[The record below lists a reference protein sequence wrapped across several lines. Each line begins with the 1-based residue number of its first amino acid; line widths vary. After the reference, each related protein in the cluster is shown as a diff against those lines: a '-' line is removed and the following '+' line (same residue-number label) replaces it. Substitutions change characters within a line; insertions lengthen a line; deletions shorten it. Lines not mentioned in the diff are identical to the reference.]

1 MNASGW
7 ETADATLLF
16 NWEAPR
22 RRQLAI
28 VTFIAGSLILHVLC
42 FYIFQIVYR
51 PTLVLLPPPARVNLI
66 TPSSEEGRTLLR
78 WIEAEDPA
86 LASATL
92 RPPDARGHTL
102 PKLQH
107 VPSYLSEDPKLKE
120 APPLVVDLRPPS
132 AQPPGPVPMLHR
144 QVPPA
149 PREIPTR
156 VFFSK
161 ELTDLGATQFP
172 STKFSASTN
181 EQPNNVRFR
190 IGIGVRGEVRYCFPL
205 NSSGDPAL
213 DQLARQH
220 LALARFPARASSAKA
235 GAARSTIDTPRDLI
249 WGTATVEWGNDVARP
264 PSTSKA
270 P

>member
-1 MNASGW
+1 MNASSL
-7 ETADATLLF
+7 ETAGTPLLF
-16 NWEAPR
+16 NWEASR

-28 VTFIAGSLILHVLC
+28 VAFIGASLVLHVLC

-66 TPSSEEGRTLLR
+66 TPGTEEGRTLLR

-92 RPPDARGHTL
+92 RPPEGRGHAL

-107 VPSYLSEDPKLKE
+107 VPSYLSEEPQLKE

-144 QVPPA
+144 QAPPTSV
-149 PREIPTR
+149 EMPTS
-156 VFFSK
+156 VLFSK
-161 ELTDLGATQFP
+161 ELADLGAAQFP

-190 IGIGVRGEVRYCFPL
+190 IGIGARGEIRYCFPL
-205 NSSGDPAL
+205 NSSGDAAL
-213 DQLARQH
+213 DQLARKH
-220 LALARFPARASSAKA
+220 LVLTRFPAR
-235 GAARSTIDTPRDLI
+235 STTDAHHDLI
-249 WGTATVEWGNDVARP
+249 WGTATIEWGNDIARP
-264 PSTSKA
+264 PSTSTSKA